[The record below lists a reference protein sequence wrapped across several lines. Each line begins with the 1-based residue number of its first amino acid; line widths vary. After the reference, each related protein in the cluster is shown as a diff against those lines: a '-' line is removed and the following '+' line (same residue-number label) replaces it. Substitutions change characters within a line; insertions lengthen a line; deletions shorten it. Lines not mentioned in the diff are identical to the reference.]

1 MNKCRITYPNNKE
14 VRDDTSRTTKSK
26 EIPHDQKKGNFV
38 TKIGYSHKVFQDLTQ
53 NGVHKWVPFGR
64 QQYYLDYSEF
74 KTGFYNYSGFNNP
87 YSFY

>member
-1 MNKCRITYPNNKE
+1 MRA
-14 VRDDTSRTTKSK
+14 V
-26 EIPHDQKKGNFV
+26 
-38 TKIGYSHKVFQDLTQ
+38 YSHKSFQDLTQ